1 METKIAKAK
10 YYPKTSLI
18 VPIKDNELVLIGEE
32 SALEKARKQKGVDET
47 FEENGR
53 FIITNIVL
61 TNGHYV
67 ELLPDARSEKTI
79 SEEEWTTT

>member
-67 ELLPDARSEKTI
+67 ELLLDARSEKTI